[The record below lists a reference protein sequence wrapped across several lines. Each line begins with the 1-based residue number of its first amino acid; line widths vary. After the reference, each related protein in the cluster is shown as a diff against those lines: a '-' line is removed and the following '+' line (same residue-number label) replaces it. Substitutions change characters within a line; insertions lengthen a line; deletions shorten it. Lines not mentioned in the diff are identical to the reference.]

1 MAEQTED
8 AISLKDVQLGLDNG
22 QFTLRKPTSGK
33 SDVWE
38 SFSCV
43 IDANGKK
50 LPFVQCDKC
59 LKVLPFCSHKTGT
72 SGLRRHSCPITKGQ
86 TKLAFTKSLLVPE
99 KFKKET
105 RDKCV
110 QFVCQDIRPYDTI
123 SGKGFT
129 QLAQHLVDTAAR
141 IGKFDVCEILPHPTT
156 VSRNVEMRAQSLR
169 KHVVEEITATI
180 SKFGCAV
187 TADIWTETYRKTSFL
202 SATIHYVNEQSELH
216 SRVLFAA
223 PFDPS
228 TSKTGENI
236 RRHLLQNLRVF
247 GIDATDMGKKIIF
260 VTDRGANMI
269 SALREYT
276 RLNCTAHILNVTLSS
291 AFGPAIIEKSPE
303 IASLLTDVK
312 KLVTYFKHSGQQG
325 KLKKSLKQSIET
337 RWNSNFDML
346 NSVLE
351 QYEDI
356 ASVLTESNNYDK
368 IGRISISTLKL
379 LVSFLKPFKEATD
392 DLETD
397 NTAPSA
403 SLVLPW
409 SVRLIE
415 HCTSATKD
423 PLLSEIATV
432 CVTRLKELLSAD
444 STSSHSV
451 HMLYKIATFL
461 TPNLRG
467 LRMLDERGRQNVIQG
482 VKEMIED
489 LKFDHAH
496 DEDVEPKPA
505 KRPTV
510 LHKFSDWEE
519 EEESCG
525 SKSLD
530 VQIQE
535 YRTMKLELSS
545 QQNILQWWNSN
556 SSQFP
561 ALSNLAR
568 FVLCIPATSA
578 PSERAFSLCG
588 RILEERRSVLKPSS
602 VSDILFLHGNLK

>member
-1 MAEQTED
+1 AC
-8 AISLKDVQLGLDNG
+8 ARL
-22 QFTLRKPTSGK
+22 
-33 SDVWE
+33 
-38 SFSCV
+38 
-43 IDANGKK
+43 
-50 LPFVQCDKC
+50 
-59 LKVLPFCSHKTGT
+59 
-72 SGLRRHSCPITKGQ
+72 
-86 TKLAFTKSLLVPE
+86 
-99 KFKKET
+99 
-105 RDKCV
+105 
-110 QFVCQDIRPYDTI
+110 
-123 SGKGFT
+123 GFT

-260 VTDRGANMI
+260 
-269 SALREYT
+269 
-276 RLNCTAHILNVTLSS
+276 
-291 AFGPAIIEKSPE
+291 
-303 IASLLTDVK
+303 
-312 KLVTYFKHSGQQG
+312 FKHSGQQG

-496 DEDVEPKPA
+496 DEDVEPTPA

>member
-1 MAEQTED
+1 
-8 AISLKDVQLGLDNG
+8 
-22 QFTLRKPTSGK
+22 
-33 SDVWE
+33 
-38 SFSCV
+38 
-43 IDANGKK
+43 
-50 LPFVQCDKC
+50 QCSR
-59 LKVLPFCSHKTGT
+59 LLHALS
-72 SGLRRHSCPITKGQ
+72 GQ

-291 AFGPAIIEKSPE
+291 AFGTAIIEKSPE

-415 HCTSATKD
+415 HY
-423 PLLSEIATV
+423 
-432 CVTRLKELLSAD
+432 

-482 VKEMIED
+482 VKEMIDD

-496 DEDVEPKPA
+496 DEDVEPTPA

>member
-1 MAEQTED
+1 QCSRLLHALS
-8 AISLKDVQLGLDNG
+8 AWISAFCTCILLAQSV
-22 QFTLRKPTSGK
+22 TLCAHHLHQS
-33 SDVWE
+33 
-38 SFSCV
+38 
-43 IDANGKK
+43 A
-50 LPFVQCDKC
+50 LYQ
-59 LKVLPFCSHKTGT
+59 H
-72 SGLRRHSCPITKGQ
+72 
-86 TKLAFTKSLLVPE
+86 
-99 KFKKET
+99 
-105 RDKCV
+105 
-110 QFVCQDIRPYDTI
+110 
-123 SGKGFT
+123 GFT

-187 TADIWTETYRKTSFL
+187 TADIWTETYRKTSFCL
-202 SATIHYVNEQSELH
+202 
-216 SRVLFAA
+216 
-223 PFDPS
+223 
-228 TSKTGENI
+228 
-236 RRHLLQNLRVF
+236 
-247 GIDATDMGKKIIF
+247 
-260 VTDRGANMI
+260 
-269 SALREYT
+269 ALREYT

-496 DEDVEPKPA
+496 DEDVEPTPA

>member
-1 MAEQTED
+1 
-8 AISLKDVQLGLDNG
+8 
-22 QFTLRKPTSGK
+22 
-33 SDVWE
+33 
-38 SFSCV
+38 
-43 IDANGKK
+43 
-50 LPFVQCDKC
+50 
-59 LKVLPFCSHKTGT
+59 
-72 SGLRRHSCPITKGQ
+72 
-86 TKLAFTKSLLVPE
+86 
-99 KFKKET
+99 
-105 RDKCV
+105 
-110 QFVCQDIRPYDTI
+110 
-123 SGKGFT
+123 
-129 QLAQHLVDTAAR
+129 
-141 IGKFDVCEILPHPTT
+141 
-156 VSRNVEMRAQSLR
+156 MRAQSLR
-169 KHVVEEITATI
+169 KHVLEEITATI

-496 DEDVEPKPA
+496 DEDVEPTPA
-505 KRPTV
+505 KRPTGV
-510 LHKFSDWEE
+510 SAIK
-519 EEESCG
+519 
-525 SKSLD
+525 
-530 VQIQE
+530 QE
-535 YRTMKLELSS
+535 DSRM
-545 QQNILQWWNSN
+545 
-556 SSQFP
+556 
-561 ALSNLAR
+561 
-568 FVLCIPATSA
+568 
-578 PSERAFSLCG
+578 
-588 RILEERRSVLKPSS
+588 
-602 VSDILFLHGNLK
+602 

>member
-1 MAEQTED
+1 
-8 AISLKDVQLGLDNG
+8 SLSSN
-22 QFTLRKPTSGK
+22 
-33 SDVWE
+33 
-38 SFSCV
+38 
-43 IDANGKK
+43 
-50 LPFVQCDKC
+50 
-59 LKVLPFCSHKTGT
+59 HKTGT

-156 VSRNVEMRAQSLR
+156 VLDA
-169 KHVVEEITATI
+169 
-180 SKFGCAV
+180 
-187 TADIWTETYRKTSFL
+187 
-202 SATIHYVNEQSELH
+202 
-216 SRVLFAA
+216 
-223 PFDPS
+223 
-228 TSKTGENI
+228 
-236 RRHLLQNLRVF
+236 LLQQTYGQKHIEKRPFCLQPSITLMSNLSY
-247 GIDATDMGKKIIF
+247 IQEYMGKKIIF

-291 AFGPAIIEKSPE
+291 AFGTAIIEKSPE

-496 DEDVEPKPA
+496 DEDVEPTPA

>member
-1 MAEQTED
+1 CSRLLHALSAWISAFCTCILLAQSVTLCAHHLHQSRFTNMAEQTED
-8 AISLKDVQLGLDNG
+8 AISLKD
-22 QFTLRKPTSGK
+22 
-33 SDVWE
+33 
-38 SFSCV
+38 
-43 IDANGKK
+43 
-50 LPFVQCDKC
+50 
-59 LKVLPFCSHKTGT
+59 
-72 SGLRRHSCPITKGQ
+72 
-86 TKLAFTKSLLVPE
+86 
-99 KFKKET
+99 
-105 RDKCV
+105 
-110 QFVCQDIRPYDTI
+110 
-123 SGKGFT
+123 
-129 QLAQHLVDTAAR
+129 LAQHLVDTAAR

-187 TADIWTETYRKTSFL
+187 TADIWTETYRKTSFCLQPSITLMSNL
-202 SATIHYVNEQSELH
+202 SYIQEC
-216 SRVLFAA
+216 FCC

-247 GIDATDMGKKIIF
+247 GIDATDMGKKDF
-260 VTDRGANMI
+260 CHRSWSQHDQC
-269 SALREYT
+269 LT
-276 RLNCTAHILNVTLSS
+276 RIHEAKL
-291 AFGPAIIEKSPE
+291 AFGP
-303 IASLLTDVK
+303 
-312 KLVTYFKHSGQQG
+312 LVTYFKHSGQQG

-415 HCTSATKD
+415 NCTSATKD

-496 DEDVEPKPA
+496 DEDVEPTPA